1 MLRGFSSNLL
11 AQSAEFGRHLPS
23 ERCFQWRWMDLFN
36 VLIYLSLI
44 GLLFIVMP
52 QESLDLFE
60 HRLVVLFAAIGIWRY
75 SWWFINLIR
84 ALIYEYHVFPTL
96 RKQANQLLTT
106 GWKPPHIYF
115 VIASYKEDK
124 QTIEELLSAMI
135 RECESLDV
143 PATLFLSADY
153 QDEIIVRDYVRSYA
167 RYCARQNPDL
177 INNPK
182 FQVVAI
188 RQTLPDKRIA
198 LGQCLRS
205 LSRHGVIRDC
215 PVILMDGDA
224 IMSQGVLKKCVP
236 FFKLKPNMHALT
248 TDERAIFNGP
258 KWMAEMTELR
268 FAQRHLMMQSHALS
282 KRVLTLTGRLSMFRS
297 QVITTPE
304 FIDRLENDYIDHWLW
319 GRFRFL
325 SGDDKSTWYLLLKN
339 SAEMLYVRDSMVY
352 TVKHIQGNGFSR
364 TLQNLLRW
372 SGNMLRNNGRA
383 IALGPKTVPPYI
395 WWCLIDQRLVI
406 WTSLV
411 SPIAAI
417 LLTIHSGWVFIPVY
431 LAWLGVTRLLISV
444 FIFHFA
450 GRIHLS
456 FPFLIYVL
464 QVMNALIKV
473 YILFRLPRQKWS
485 NRSISSPIHAS
496 GENMRFKH
504 AMANY
509 LTVLSLSALVFFL
522 ALYTGTLQFPF
533 Y

>member
-1 MLRGFSSNLL
+1 MENQINNL
-11 AQSAEFGRHLPS
+11 QTERHF
-23 ERCFQWRWMDLFN
+23 EWRAIDLFN
-36 VLIYLSLI
+36 LLMYICCVFLLIHFMSN
-44 GLLFIVMP
+44 
-52 QESLDLFE
+52 ETKNLFE
-60 HRLVVLFAAIGIWRY
+60 HRMIVLVAAIGVWRY
-75 SWWFINLIR
+75 SWWLLNLIR
-84 ALIYEYHVFPTL
+84 ALIYEFITFPRL
-96 RKQANQLLTT
+96 REKANKLYES

-115 VIASYKEDK
+115 VIASYKEK
-124 QTIEELLSAMI
+124 KETTEALLDRML
-135 RECESLDV
+135 RECRSLAV
-143 PATLFLSADY
+143 PATLYLSADPY
-153 QDEIIVRDYVRSYA
+153 DEKIVRSYV
-167 RYCARQNPDL
+167 QKHVGKTP
-177 INNPK
+177 

-205 LSRHGVIRDC
+205 LSRHGVIKDA

-224 IMSQGVLKKCVP
+224 LMTEGTLRKCAP
-236 FFKLKPNMHALT
+236 FFHLNPDLHALT
-248 TDERAIFNGP
+248 TDEKAIFHGP
-258 KWMAEMTELR
+258 KWMSEMTELR

-297 QVITTPE
+297 QIITAPD

-339 SAEMLYVRDSMVY
+339 KAEMLYVRDTMVY
-352 TVKHIQGNGFSR
+352 TVEHIEGNGFQR

-383 IALGPKTVPPYI
+383 IALGPRKVPPYI

-417 LLTIHSGWVFIPVY
+417 LLTIKLGWAFLTVY
-431 LAWLGVTRLLISV
+431 LAWLGLSRMAVSL
-444 FIFHFA
+444 FIYRYA

-456 FPFLIYVL
+456 FPFLIYIL
-464 QVMNALIKV
+464 QVSNALIKI
-473 YILFRLPRQKWS
+473 YILFRLPRQRWT
-485 NRSISSPIHAS
+485 NRGNNNTSLQISGKELKIK
-496 GENMRFKH
+496 NM
-504 AMANY
+504 MAIY
-509 LTVLSLSALVFFL
+509 LTTLYTSTLVLFL
-522 ALYTGTLQFPF
+522 ALYTGTLETYSWIEISRALKQLLGV